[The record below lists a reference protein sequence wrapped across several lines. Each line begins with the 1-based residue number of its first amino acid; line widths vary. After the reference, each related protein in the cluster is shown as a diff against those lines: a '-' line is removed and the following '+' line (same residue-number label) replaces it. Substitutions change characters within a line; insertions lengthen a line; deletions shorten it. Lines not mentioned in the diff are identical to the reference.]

1 MALINK
7 IREKSG
13 VAVLIIAVSLIL
25 FIVGGDLLGT
35 QSLFG
40 GQDQTVGEIAG
51 EEIKIQDF
59 QAKLEQARQAYQAQ
73 SGKAPTEAEEQSLRE
88 QVWNQYILDYAY
100 QKQYD
105 ALGLK
110 VSSDE
115 LVDMVQGNNISPA
128 IQQSFTNP
136 QTGVFDKTSVI
147 SYLKNLKNLPIEQQR
162 SWENFEKGLVQDRL
176 RQKYENLMRA
186 SSYVTKAEAEK
197 EYQAQTTKASLKY
210 LYVPF
215 YAVADTTIKVT
226 DGQLE
231 SYLTAHKDEYKGFD
245 SRTLQYV
252 SFSVIPSKE
261 DSVALYTQIKTLA
274 RGLATAT
281 NDSNYASANSDV
293 RVPLY
298 MSLAQMPDQLKNSVR
313 SFIPGSVNG
322 PYREGNT
329 YFIYKYSG
337 TKKDTAF
344 SLKASHILISTQ
356 GMSDSAKVAARK
368 RATDILAQLKSGQ
381 NFEALAATNSQ
392 DQGSAQ
398 RGGDLGYFRQG
409 QMVKP
414 FNDAAF
420 AFNGTGLLPNIVQ
433 SDFGFHIIKVTEAK
447 SNLLYRVTSIG
458 KTIAPSQATRDAA
471 YVKADQFA
479 LSVKSKSAFEEA
491 VKKDK
496 SLVVSTASRI
506 AEGATS
512 VNTMQNARE
521 IVRWAFNDDTKID
534 QVSNV
539 FETDEQYVVAVL
551 TGKAQKS
558 SPSIEDFRDEL
569 TVKVRNQAKAEQITT
584 KLSTISAPTLEGIAQ
599 KYGAGA
605 LVESANDITLATG
618 FLTSAGL
625 DPTAIG
631 KGFGLKPG
639 KKTKVFTG
647 ENGVFIM
654 EQLASY
660 PAAAIADYTVYKT
673 SLLSRTAQSASYL
686 INEAVKENAKVTDK
700 RAKFF

>member
-13 VAVLIIAVSLIL
+13 VAVLVIAFSLIL
-25 FIVGGDLLGT
+25 FIVGGDLIGT

-59 QAKLEQARQAYQAQ
+59 QGKLEQARLAYQSQ
-73 SGKAPTEAEEQSLRE
+73 TGKAPTEAEEQSLRE

-100 QKQYD
+100 QKEYD

-110 VSSDE
+110 VSDDE

-128 IQQSFTNP
+128 IRQSFTNP
-136 QTGVFDKTSVI
+136 QTGVFDKSSVI
-147 SYLKNLKNLPIEQQR
+147 SYLKNLKNLPIDQQQ
-162 SWENFEKGLVQDRL
+162 SWQNFEKSLVQDRL
-176 RQKYENLMRA
+176 RQKYENLMRLSA
-186 SSYVTKAEAEK
+186 YVTKAEAEK
-197 EYQAQTTKASLKY
+197 EYQAQSTKASLRY
-210 LYVPF
+210 LYVP
-215 YAVADTTIKVT
+215 YYSVADTTIKVT
-226 DGQLE
+226 DSELE
-231 SYLTAHKDEYKGFD
+231 SYLSAHKDEYKGFD
-245 SRTLQYV
+245 SRTMQYV
-252 SFSVIPSKE
+252 SFSVVPSKD
-261 DSVALYTQIKTLA
+261 DSVALYNQIKSLA

-281 NDSNYASANSDV
+281 NDSTYASANSDV
-293 RVPLY
+293 RTPLY
-298 MSLAQMPDQLKNSVR
+298 MSLAQMPDQLKTAVR

-322 PYREGNT
+322 PYREGST
-329 YFIYKYSG
+329 YFIYKYGG
-337 TKKDTAF
+337 TKKDTAY

-356 GMSDSAKVAARK
+356 GMSDSAKVAARQ
-368 RATDILAQLKSGQ
+368 RANDILAQLKSGQ
-381 NFEALAATNSQ
+381 NFETLAATNSQ
-392 DQGSAQ
+392 DPGSAQ

-420 AFNGTGLLPNIVQ
+420 AFGGTGLLPNVVQ

-447 SNLLYRVTSIG
+447 SNVMYRVASIG

-471 YVKADQFA
+471 YAKADQFA
-479 LSVKSKSAFEEA
+479 LSVKSKSAFDEA
-491 VKKDK
+491 AKKDK
-496 SLVVSTASRI
+496 SLTVSTAASI
-506 AEGATS
+506 AENATS
-512 VNTMQNARE
+512 INTMQNARE
-521 IVRWAFNDDTKID
+521 IVRWAFNKDTDID

-539 FETDEQYVVAVL
+539 FETEEQYVVAVL
-551 TGKAQKS
+551 TGKSKKDN
-558 SPSIEDFRDEL
+558 PSIEDFRNEL
-569 TVKVRNQAKAEQITT
+569 TAKVRNQAKSEQITK
-584 KLSTISAPTLEGIAQ
+584 KLSGISGATLEAIAQ

-605 LVESANDITLATG
+605 LVESANDITLAMG

-625 DPTAIG
+625 DPIAIG

-654 EQLASY
+654 EQLGSY
-660 PAAAIADYTVYKT
+660 PAAAIADYSMYKNN
-673 SLLSRTAQSASYL
+673 LLSRTAQSSSFL
-686 INEAVKENAKVTDK
+686 INEAVKENAKIVDK

>member
-13 VAVLIIAVSLIL
+13 VAVLVIAFSLIL
-25 FIVGGDLLGT
+25 FIVGGDLIGT

-59 QAKLEQARQAYQAQ
+59 QGKLEQARLAYQSQ
-73 SGKAPTEAEEQSLRE
+73 TGKAPTEAEEQSLRE

-100 QKQYD
+100 QKEYD

-110 VSSDE
+110 VSDDE

-128 IQQSFTNP
+128 IRQSFTNP
-136 QTGVFDKTSVI
+136 QTGVFDKSSVI
-147 SYLKNLKNLPIEQQR
+147 SYLKNLKNLPIDQQQ
-162 SWENFEKGLVQDRL
+162 SWQNFEKSLVQDRL
-176 RQKYENLMRA
+176 RQKYENLMRLSA
-186 SSYVTKAEAEK
+186 YVTKAEAEK
-197 EYQAQTTKASLKY
+197 EYQAQSTKASLRY
-210 LYVPF
+210 LYVP
-215 YAVADTTIKVT
+215 YYSVADTTIKVT
-226 DGQLE
+226 DSELE
-231 SYLTAHKDEYKGFD
+231 SYLSAHKDEYKGFD
-245 SRTLQYV
+245 SRTMQYV
-252 SFSVIPSKE
+252 SFSVVPSKD
-261 DSVALYTQIKTLA
+261 DSVALYNQIKSLA

-281 NDSNYASANSDV
+281 NDSTYASANSDV
-293 RVPLY
+293 RTPLY
-298 MSLAQMPDQLKNSVR
+298 MSLAQMPDQLKTAVR

-322 PYREGNT
+322 PYREGST
-329 YFIYKYSG
+329 YFIYKYGG
-337 TKKDTAF
+337 TKKDTAY

-356 GMSDSAKVAARK
+356 GMSDSAKVAARQ
-368 RATDILAQLKSGQ
+368 RANDILAQLKSGQ
-381 NFEALAATNSQ
+381 NFETLAATNSQ
-392 DQGSAQ
+392 DPGSAQ

-420 AFNGTGLLPNIVQ
+420 AFGGTGLLPNVVQ

-447 SNLLYRVTSIG
+447 SNVMYRVASIG

-471 YVKADQFA
+471 YAKADQFA
-479 LSVKSKSAFEEA
+479 LSVKSKSAFDEA
-491 VKKDK
+491 AKKDK
-496 SLVVSTASRI
+496 SLTVSTAASI
-506 AEGATS
+506 AENATS
-512 VNTMQNARE
+512 INTMQNARE
-521 IVRWAFNDDTKID
+521 IVRWAFNKDTDID

-539 FETDEQYVVAVL
+539 FETEEQYVVAVL
-551 TGKAQKS
+551 TGKSKKDN
-558 SPSIEDFRDEL
+558 PSIEDFRNEL
-569 TVKVRNQAKAEQITT
+569 TAKVRNQAKSEQITK
-584 KLSTISAPTLEGIAQ
+584 KLSGISGATLEAIAQ

-625 DPTAIG
+625 DPIAIG

-654 EQLASY
+654 EQLGSY
-660 PAAAIADYTVYKT
+660 PAAAIADYSMYKNN
-673 SLLSRTAQSASYL
+673 LLSRTAQSSSFL
-686 INEAVKENAKVTDK
+686 INEAVKENAKIVDK

>member
-13 VAVLIIAVSLIL
+13 VAVIIIAVSLIL

-35 QSLFG
+35 RSLFG

-59 QAKLEQARQAYQAQ
+59 QAKLEQARNAYQAQ
-73 SGKAPTEAEEQSLRE
+73 TGKAPTEAEEQSLRE
-88 QVWNQYILDYAY
+88 QVWNQYVLDYAY
-100 QKQYD
+100 QKEYD

-115 LVDMVQGNNISPA
+115 LVDMVQGNNVSPA

-136 QTGVFDKTSVI
+136 QTGVFEKSSVI
-147 SYLKNLKNLPIEQQR
+147 SYLKNLKNLPLDQQK
-162 SWENFEKGLVQDRL
+162 SWESFEKGLAQDRL
-176 RQKYENLMRA
+176 RQKYENLMRI
-186 SSYVTKAEAEK
+186 SNYVTKAEAEK
-197 EYQAQTTKASLKY
+197 EYQAQSTKASLRY

-215 YAVADTTIKVT
+215 YSIADTTVKVT
-226 DGQLE
+226 DGELE
-231 SYLTAHKDEYKGFD
+231 SYLAAHKDEYKGFD

-252 SFSVIPSKE
+252 SFPVVPSKD
-261 DSVALYTQIKTLA
+261 DSVALYNQIKTLA

-281 NDSNYASANSDV
+281 NDSTYASTNSDV
-293 RVPLY
+293 RMPLY
-298 MSLAQMPDQLKNSVR
+298 MSLSQMPEQLKVAVR

-344 SLKASHILISTQ
+344 TLKASHILISTQ

-368 RATDILAQLKSGQ
+368 RANDILGQLKSGQ
-381 NFEALAATNSQ
+381 SFEALAAANSQ
-392 DQGSAQ
+392 DPASAQ
-398 RGGDLGYFRQG
+398 QGGDLGYFRQG

-414 FNDAAF
+414 FNDAVF
-420 AFNGTGLLPNIVQ
+420 AYNGTGLLPGVVESN
-433 SDFGFHIIKVTEAK
+433 FGFHIIKVTEAK
-447 SNLLYRVTSIG
+447 SNVLYRVTSIG

-471 YVKADQFA
+471 YAKADQFA

-491 VKKDK
+491 AKKDK

-506 AEGATS
+506 AENATT

-521 IVRWAFNDDTKID
+521 IVRWAFNDDTSID
-534 QVSNV
+534 EVSSV
-539 FETDEQYVVAVL
+539 FETEEQYVVAVL
-551 TGKAQKS
+551 TGKSSKS
-558 SPSIEDFRDEL
+558 SPSINDFRDEL
-569 TVKVRNQAKAEQITT
+569 TAKVRNQAKAEQISK
-584 KLSTISAPTLEGIAQ
+584 KLSAISGATLEAIAQ

-605 LVESANDITLATG
+605 LVETANDITLATG

-625 DPTAIG
+625 DPIALG
-631 KGFGLKPG
+631 KGFGLKPS
-639 KKTKVFTG
+639 KKSKVFTG

-660 PAAAIADYTVYKT
+660 PAAAIADYSMYKN
-673 SLLSRTAQSASYL
+673 SLLSRTAQSSSFL
-686 INEAVKENAKVTDK
+686 INEAVKENAKITDK

>member
-356 GMSDSAKVAARK
+356 GMSDSANEYVII
-368 RATDILAQLKSGQ
+368 DPKS
-381 NFEALAATNSQ
+381 
-392 DQGSAQ
+392 
-398 RGGDLGYFRQG
+398 
-409 QMVKP
+409 
-414 FNDAAF
+414 
-420 AFNGTGLLPNIVQ
+420 
-433 SDFGFHIIKVTEAK
+433 
-447 SNLLYRVTSIG
+447 
-458 KTIAPSQATRDAA
+458 
-471 YVKADQFA
+471 
-479 LSVKSKSAFEEA
+479 
-491 VKKDK
+491 
-496 SLVVSTASRI
+496 
-506 AEGATS
+506 
-512 VNTMQNARE
+512 
-521 IVRWAFNDDTKID
+521 
-534 QVSNV
+534 
-539 FETDEQYVVAVL
+539 
-551 TGKAQKS
+551 
-558 SPSIEDFRDEL
+558 
-569 TVKVRNQAKAEQITT
+569 
-584 KLSTISAPTLEGIAQ
+584 
-599 KYGAGA
+599 
-605 LVESANDITLATG
+605 
-618 FLTSAGL
+618 
-625 DPTAIG
+625 
-631 KGFGLKPG
+631 
-639 KKTKVFTG
+639 
-647 ENGVFIM
+647 
-654 EQLASY
+654 
-660 PAAAIADYTVYKT
+660 
-673 SLLSRTAQSASYL
+673 
-686 INEAVKENAKVTDK
+686 TDK
-700 RAKFF
+700 RPCLSAKMPHAMPPMSKPACCQL

>member
-13 VAVLIIAVSLIL
+13 VAVLVIAFSLIL
-25 FIVGGDLLGT
+25 FIVGGDLIGT

-59 QAKLEQARQAYQAQ
+59 QGKLEQARLAYQSQ
-73 SGKAPTEAEEQSLRE
+73 TGKAPTETEEQSLRE

-100 QKQYD
+100 QKEYD

-110 VSSDE
+110 VSDDE

-128 IQQSFTNP
+128 IRQSFTNP
-136 QTGVFDKTSVI
+136 QTGVFDKSSVI
-147 SYLKNLKNLPIEQQR
+147 SYLKNLKNLPIDQQQ
-162 SWENFEKGLVQDRL
+162 SWQNFEKSLVQDRL
-176 RQKYENLMRA
+176 RQKYENLMRLSA
-186 SSYVTKAEAEK
+186 YVTKAEAEK
-197 EYQAQTTKASLKY
+197 EYQAQSTKASLRY
-210 LYVPF
+210 LYVP
-215 YAVADTTIKVT
+215 YYSVADTTIKVT
-226 DGQLE
+226 DSELE
-231 SYLTAHKDEYKGFD
+231 SYLSAHKDEYKGFD
-245 SRTLQYV
+245 SRTMQYV
-252 SFSVIPSKE
+252 SFSVVPSKD
-261 DSVALYTQIKTLA
+261 DSVALYNQIKSLA

-281 NDSNYASANSDV
+281 NDSTYASANSDV
-293 RVPLY
+293 RTPLY
-298 MSLAQMPDQLKNSVR
+298 MSLAQMPDQLKTAVR

-322 PYREGNT
+322 PYREGST
-329 YFIYKYSG
+329 YFIYKYGG
-337 TKKDTAF
+337 TKKDTAY

-356 GMSDSAKVAARK
+356 GMSDSAKVAARQ
-368 RATDILAQLKSGQ
+368 RANDILAQLKSGQ
-381 NFEALAATNSQ
+381 NFETLAATNSQ
-392 DQGSAQ
+392 DPGSAQ
-398 RGGDLGYFRQG
+398 RGGDLGYFHQG

-420 AFNGTGLLPNIVQ
+420 AFGGTGLLPNVVQ

-447 SNLLYRVTSIG
+447 SNVMYRVASIG

-471 YVKADQFA
+471 YAKADQFA
-479 LSVKSKSAFEEA
+479 LSVKSKSAFDEA
-491 VKKDK
+491 AKKDK
-496 SLVVSTASRI
+496 SLTVSTAASI
-506 AEGATS
+506 AENATS
-512 VNTMQNARE
+512 INTMQNARE
-521 IVRWAFNDDTKID
+521 IVRWAFNKDTDID

-539 FETDEQYVVAVL
+539 FETEEQYVVAVL
-551 TGKAQKS
+551 TGKSKKDN
-558 SPSIEDFRDEL
+558 PSIEDFRNEL
-569 TVKVRNQAKAEQITT
+569 TAKVRNQAKSEQITK
-584 KLSTISAPTLEGIAQ
+584 KLSGISGATLEAIAQ

-625 DPTAIG
+625 DPIAIG

-654 EQLASY
+654 EQLGSY
-660 PAAAIADYTVYKT
+660 PAAAIADYSMYKNN
-673 SLLSRTAQSASYL
+673 LLSRTAQSSSFL
-686 INEAVKENAKVTDK
+686 INEAVKENAKIVDK